1 MSHSL
6 SSWTSSKPT
15 MKALFDRTS
24 SMRSIRMRL
33 MMHASLL
40 AKTSWLL
47 RSAGLTVAYLTVL
60 LLMPACR
67 DADQQSGERHRAFV
81 LSDTMM
87 RQIGVDTVR
96 LTPMHGILSLT
107 GRVIA
112 DENHLIDVF
121 PFVGGTVQK
130 VTVELGDYVSKGQVL
145 AIIRSGEVAEYERQ
159 LADARSDLALAQ
171 KNLAVQRDLLGSKL
185 ASERD
190 VLSAQRELAKA
201 EAELNRIEEIYRI
214 YGITNK
220 SEYVVRA
227 PIDGFVIRKDVNTD
241 MTLRADR
248 SSSMF
253 TVARLN
259 EVWVMADVYEN
270 DISKVSPGVAAEI
283 TTVAYPDSLIL
294 ASVDK
299 VFNVI
304 DDRTRTMAVRMRVP
318 NADAKLKPGMAAV
331 AKVRYSRP
339 GEMLSVAASS
349 VVFDAG
355 KAYVVVYRDRRN
367 LRVQEVGIQETVEG
381 RTYVTSGLNTGDV
394 VLSKGQLFVYD
405 ALTD

>member
-1 MSHSL
+1 MAPRRFYLAAALVCCIMALAACHDSHESNG
-6 SSWTSSKPT
+6 
-15 MKALFDRTS
+15 DR
-24 SMRSIRMRL
+24 
-33 MMHASLL
+33 
-40 AKTSWLL
+40 
-47 RSAGLTVAYLTVL
+47 
-60 LLMPACR
+60 
-67 DADQQSGERHRAFV
+67 QRAFV

-87 RQIGVDTVR
+87 KHIALDTVR
-96 LTPMHGILSLT
+96 NTPMHGVLMLT

-159 LADARSDLALAQ
+159 LADARSDVAVAT
-171 KNLAVQRDLLGSKL
+171 KNLSVQRELLSSKL

-190 VLSAQRELAKA
+190 VLSAQRELAKS

-214 YGITNK
+214 YGITAK

-248 SSSMF
+248 SASMF

-270 DISKVSPGVAAEI
+270 DIAKVYPGIAADI
-283 TTVAYPDSLIL
+283 TTVAYPDSVIH
-294 ASVDK
+294 ASIDK

-304 DDRTRTMAVRMRVP
+304 DERTRTMAVRMRVQ
-318 NADAKLKPGMAAV
+318 NAGAKLKPGMAAV

-339 GEMLSVAASS
+339 GSMLSVASSS
-349 VVFDAG
+349 VVIDAG
-355 KAYVVVYRDRRN
+355 KAYVVVYRDRQN
-367 LRVQEVGIQETVEG
+367 LRVQEVTIQESVEG
-381 RTYVTSGLNTGDV
+381 RTYVTSGLNDGDI

>member
-1 MSHSL
+1 MLVACHDAEP
-6 SSWTSSKPT
+6 PT
-15 MKALFDRTS
+15 GDR
-24 SMRSIRMRL
+24 
-33 MMHASLL
+33 
-40 AKTSWLL
+40 
-47 RSAGLTVAYLTVL
+47 
-60 LLMPACR
+60 
-67 DADQQSGERHRAFV
+67 QRAFV
-81 LSDTMM
+81 LSDTM
-87 RQIGVDTVR
+87 RRHISLDTVSM
-96 LTPMHGILSLT
+96 TPMRGVLSLT

-112 DENHLIDVF
+112 DENQLIDVF

-130 VTVELGDYVSKGQVL
+130 VTVELGDHVNKGQVL
-145 AIIRSGEVAEYERQ
+145 AIIRSGDVAEYERQ
-159 LADARSDLALAQ
+159 LADARSDLGLAQ
-171 KNLAVQRDLLGSKL
+171 KNLAVQRELLVSKL

-248 SSSMF
+248 SASMF

-270 DISKVSPGVAAEI
+270 DIAKVSPGVSAEI
-283 TTVAYPDSLIL
+283 TTVAYPDSVIH
-294 ASVDK
+294 ASIDK

-318 NADAKLKPGMAAV
+318 NVGAKLKPGMAAV
-331 AKVRYSRP
+331 AKVQFSRP
-339 GEMLSVAASS
+339 GAMLSVASSS

-355 KAYVVVYRDRRN
+355 KAYVVVYHDPRN

-381 RTYVTSGLNTGDV
+381 RTYVTSGLKAGDV

>member
-1 MSHSL
+1 ML
-6 SSWTSSKPT
+6 
-15 MKALFDRTS
+15 
-24 SMRSIRMRL
+24 MRL
-33 MMHASLL
+33 MMRVSPLVKTFWLHRKARQVATSALL
-40 AKTSWLL
+40 VLA
-47 RSAGLTVAYLTVL
+47 LT
-60 LLMPACR
+60 ACH
-67 DADQQSGERHRAFV
+67 DADQPSGDKQHVFA

-87 RQIGVDTVR
+87 RSIGLDTAR
-96 LTPMHGILSLT
+96 MTQMHGVLSLT

-248 SSSMF
+248 SASMF

-270 DISKVSPGVAAEI
+270 DISKVAPGVDAEI
-283 TTVAYPDSLIL
+283 TTVAYPDSVIH

-318 NADAKLKPGMAAV
+318 NAGAKLKPGMAAV

-339 GEMLSVAASS
+339 GEMLSVASSS

-381 RTYVTSGLNTGDV
+381 RTYVTSGLNAGDV